1 MLLFVVSPV
10 LWYVLWPHP
19 EVFSACFVALA
30 LLFVWEG
37 RGVMAVLCAAL
48 ASTQNPP
55 LVLLVGLLWLR
66 AGSGGPQARWHA
78 SASGPGLG
86 EPGGAAGSSVPGLLP
101 ASLRGSESLG
111 GGGCGELRRNRCR
124 QAHKAFELFFDLN
137 LGLLPFVP
145 VALLGAIG
153 FGSIAMRR
161 GPALRL
167 GLPFVATVFLV
178 ALACT
183 TTGNWNHGMSGPS
196 RYAVWLLPFAL
207 VAFVAAQ
214 PTSLRGRRCHATVAI
229 LAIASQAAVLLSRLP
244 RPGPRGW
251 RRALF
256 CGPLRD
262 GPADPPGPA
271 PLRGLRR
278 PHPAPVGLEARG
290 RHLPRP
296 AGDAGR
302 RSPKDLDI
310 ATHCSRPAAG
320 CRRGTKVVHPRARQ

>member
-1 MLLFVVSPV
+1 
-10 LWYVLWPHP
+10 
-19 EVFSACFVALA
+19 
-30 LLFVWEG
+30 
-37 RGVMAVLCAAL
+37 MAVLCAAL

-66 AGSGGPQARWHA
+66 AGLAALKQGGTPRLR
-78 SASGPGLG
+78 GLG
-86 EPGGAAGSSVPGLLP
+86 WASLAALPAALSPVFYLLHFGVPSLLAEGGAVSSANL
-101 ASLRGSESLG
+101 S
-111 GGGCGELRRNRCR
+111 
-124 QAHKAFELFFDLN
+124 AHKAFELFFDLN

-214 PTSLRGRRCHATVAI
+214 PTSLRGRRFHATVAI

-244 RPGPRGW
+244 DLDRADGGEHSFAARFVMAHRPAWYRPSFEVFAARTLHRSDWKQGAVIYRDQRGCRKALARPRHRDALLKACGW
-251 RRALF
+251 L
-256 CGPLRD
+256 
-262 GPADPPGPA
+262 PPGDERLFTPEHGSDRDW
-271 PLRGLRR
+271 LY
-278 PHPAPVGLEARG
+278 V
-290 RHLPRP
+290 
-296 AGDAGR
+296 DWN
-302 RSPKDLDI
+302 
-310 ATHCSRPAAG
+310 
-320 CRRGTKVVHPRARQ
+320 